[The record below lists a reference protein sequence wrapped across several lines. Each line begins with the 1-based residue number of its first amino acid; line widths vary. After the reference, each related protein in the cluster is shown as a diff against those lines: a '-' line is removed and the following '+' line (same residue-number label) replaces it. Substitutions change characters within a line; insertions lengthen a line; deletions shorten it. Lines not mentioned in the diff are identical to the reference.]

1 MTSEQVLG
9 TIIFLVAAVII
20 TFVFRMWRNHIIKQE
35 HERFAEK
42 ESGSTEENQTQSE

>member
-20 TFVFRMWRNHIIKQE
+20 TFVFRMWRTHIIKQE
-35 HERFAEK
+35 HERFAEN
-42 ESGSTEENQTQSE
+42 TEENQTQSE